1 MRSTWLIPP
10 NSRPAKPTEGR
21 EKGSGIF
28 RLIAGTKAQSE
39 GLDAPSASRLGSQLW
54 YAGRNSGSPLAG
66 TWNSHERSCSNAR
79 VLQWD
84 AEQPRN
90 SPNRV
95 APSWRGPRVL
105 RRLRQRFVNPKPPP
119 CGAYLPRRTDLGA
132 TPAMPACDR
141 LNSTQQ
147 ETHPM
152 RVTTVVHYVL
162 PFLALVGGAMILLVP
177 RLQNYVVAIYLM
189 LVGVMGIN
197 SLFHFVR

>member
-1 MRSTWLIPP
+1 MLPPRHGSDLSSGMRDGIPVRRSP
-10 NSRPAKPTEGR
+10 VLAVHTNGVAPTLACC
-21 EKGSGIF
+21 SG
-28 RLIAGTKAQSE
+28 T
-39 GLDAPSASRLGSQLW
+39 PSNRAT
-54 YAGRNSGSPLAG
+54 A
-66 TWNSHERSCSNAR
+66 
-79 VLQWD
+79 
-84 AEQPRN
+84 
-90 SPNRV
+90 PNRV

-162 PFLALVGGAMILLVP
+162 PFLALVGGAMILFVP

-189 LVGVMGIN
+189 LVGV
-197 SLFHFVR
+197 